1 MLVYNVVVEFKFT
14 LGKYV
19 KVPYWYE
26 EEYVEPPYEALAYH
40 DPVYHNAKIEEETV
54 PCPIFNRI

>member
-1 MLVYNVVVEFKFT
+1 VLVESKST
-14 LGKYV
+14 LGKYF

-26 EEYVEPPYEALAYH
+26 DEYVEPPYEALAYP

-54 PCPIFNRI
+54 PCPIFNKI